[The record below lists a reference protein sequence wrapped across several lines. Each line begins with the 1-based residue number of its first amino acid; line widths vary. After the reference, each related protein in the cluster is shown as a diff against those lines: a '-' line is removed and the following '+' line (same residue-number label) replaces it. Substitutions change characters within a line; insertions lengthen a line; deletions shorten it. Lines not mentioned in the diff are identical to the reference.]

1 MHIGEKADIARVG
14 NAKDVETRFQ
24 PSDASAVLTGKQ

>member
-24 PSDASAVLTGKQ
+24 SSDASAVLTGKQ